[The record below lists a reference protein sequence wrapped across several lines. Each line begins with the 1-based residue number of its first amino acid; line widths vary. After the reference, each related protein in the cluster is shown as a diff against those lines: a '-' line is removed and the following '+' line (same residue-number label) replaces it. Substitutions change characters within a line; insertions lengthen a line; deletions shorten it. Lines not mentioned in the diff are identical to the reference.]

1 MFAESEFQYRVPIFL
16 RYWES
21 TLGTIEDT
29 FRYLCPIDL
38 YWYRVSVSAISDIF
52 RISADTIRYR
62 YFQISEEYVHSSLV
76 GRQIQYLKN
85 IYIYFLFQL
94 SETYGPVFTIYLS
107 SAPAVVLI
115 GYDCVKEALIDNGNM
130 FSFRGPSEFGDLL
143 FKGYGVILTNGE
155 RWKQLR
161 RFSLSTLRNFGMG
174 KRSIEE
180 RIQEEARY
188 LTEKRLGRMKVL
200 YYTVDFTHENLPPI
214 HRFEH
219 VLPGTAFD
227 PTHLLTLAVSNVIC
241 SVVFGERFDYEDVKF
256 RTLLTLL
263 KEIIS
268 LMSSTWG
275 IVTSQY
281 LSKTLS
287 FIPGPH
293 QKIFTNL
300 EKLKDFIAESWENH
314 KVTLDPNC
322 PRDFIDCFLIKMEE
336 EKSNP
341 KTEFHFDNLFGT
353 VMDLFFAGTET
364 TSTTLKN
371 GLLYLLK
378 ISRRGK
384 QTLLVRALQL
394 VLSDTVRYLKVS
406 VSDGIG
412 RYSENIDIA
421 HTSDTDIRYQYKSM
435 GHNIGRSGPAE
446 LDTCCDVDACLRSSS
461 SASGATGLAPCFH
474 QMAANRGQQLDDLL
488 LLNNFVCNLLVC
500 VTVVKPVVDM
510 RS

>member
-1 MFAESEFQYRVPIFL
+1 MSRHKIMQTDARLHNTVHIVWLQLHAGPEGEFHLLQ
-16 RYWES
+16 

-38 YWYRVSVSAISDIF
+38 YWYR
-52 RISADTIRYR
+52 
-62 YFQISEEYVHSSLV
+62 
-76 GRQIQYLKN
+76 
-85 IYIYFLFQL
+85 L

-143 FKGYGVILTNGE
+143 FKGYGMILTNGE

-188 LTEKRLGRMKVL
+188 LTEEIGKN
-200 YYTVDFTHENLPPI
+200 E
-214 HRFEH
+214 
-219 VLPGTAFD
+219 GTAFD

-275 IVTSQY
+275 I
-281 LSKTLS
+281 LLNIFPKTLS

-300 EKLKDFIAESWENH
+300 EKLKDFIAESLENH

-378 ISRRGK
+378 YPDVEKKGAFEALGS
-384 QTLLVRALQL
+384 QT
-394 VLSDTVRYLKVS
+394 T
-406 VSDGIG
+406 
-412 RYSENIDIA
+412 
-421 HTSDTDIRYQYKSM
+421 
-435 GHNIGRSGPAE
+435 E
-446 LDTCCDVDACLRSSS
+446 LA
-461 SASGATGLAPCFH
+461 
-474 QMAANRGQQLDDLL
+474 QQLE
-488 LLNNFVCNLLVC
+488 
-500 VTVVKPVVDM
+500 T
-510 RS
+510 

>member
-1 MFAESEFQYRVPIFL
+1 MTGVCGCMYFYTAERSGPECRRQCRVLTRETCLSHTSHHAFQKRK
-16 RYWES
+16 RRKK
-21 TLGTIEDT
+21 T
-29 FRYLCPIDL
+29 
-38 YWYRVSVSAISDIF
+38 
-52 RISADTIRYR
+52 
-62 YFQISEEYVHSSLV
+62 H
-76 GRQIQYLKN
+76 
-85 IYIYFLFQL
+85 L

-130 FSFRGPSEFGDLL
+130 FSFRGPSEVGDLL
-143 FKGYGVILTNGE
+143 FKDYGMILTNGE

-188 LTEKRLGRMKVL
+188 LTEEIGKN
-200 YYTVDFTHENLPPI
+200 E
-214 HRFEH
+214 
-219 VLPGTAFD
+219 GTAFD

-241 SVVFGERFDYEDVKF
+241 SVVFGKRFDYEDVKF

-263 KEIIS
+263 KELIL

-275 IVTSQY
+275 I
-281 LSKTLS
+281 LLNIFPKTLS

-300 EKLKDFIAESWENH
+300 EKLKDFIAESLENH

-364 TSTTLKN
+364 TSTTQPEEWFT
-371 GLLYLLK
+371 LLAQ
-378 ISRRGK
+378 ISRRGNSIYMD
-384 QTLLVRALQL
+384 QQNREDGEIFIMRELQYAACGSDDQIMRTHSSLRVRKIQKEMDQ
-394 VLSDTVRYLKVS
+394 V
-406 VSDGIG
+406 IG
-412 RYSENIDIA
+412 RNQCPSVDDRVKMPYTDAVIHEIQRFADITPLGLPHGSGQDTTFRGYHIPKVKFMFWFSSLQDIVIFPA
-421 HTSDTDIRYQYKSM
+421 LTSVLKDPKYFKNPKQFDPTNFLNDNGSFRKNEAFVPFSL
-435 GHNIGRSGPAE
+435 GN
-446 LDTCCDVDACLRSSS
+446 DF
-461 SASGATGLAPCFH
+461 FH
-474 QMAANRGQQLDDLL
+474 MN
-488 LLNNFVCNLLVC
+488 
-500 VTVVKPVVDM
+500 
-510 RS
+510 